1 MDFMNGIEYK
11 NNLSIWQSSTSDF
24 LKNLVVKMN
33 NSYFYLNDSCMEQ
46 YDKNELIK
54 FIKSKGKFDDK
65 KTYEFIEKGLKRKSI
80 LNNGNFSSSN
90 NILA

>member
-1 MDFMNGIEYK
+1 
-11 NNLSIWQSSTSDF
+11 
-24 LKNLVVKMN
+24 MN

-65 KTYEFIEKGLKRKSI
+65 KTYEFIEKGLKRKS
-80 LNNGNFSSSN
+80 SSN
-90 NILA
+90 NLVLGLEFQKNYRVLIVLLLNILFDLV